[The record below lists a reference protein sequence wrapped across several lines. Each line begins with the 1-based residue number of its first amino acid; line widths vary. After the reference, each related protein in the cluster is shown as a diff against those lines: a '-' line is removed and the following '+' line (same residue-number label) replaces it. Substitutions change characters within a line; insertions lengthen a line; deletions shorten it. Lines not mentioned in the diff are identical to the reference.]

1 MSFRDAFVFVT
12 FIAAIV
18 KAFPSRRV
26 FVCLGSYFYL
36 CLVVRVFACVFRH
49 ASLQRE
55 CFDKQRRGVKCLFE
69 HMLESLLRAA
79 RAVCCNPVSF
89 WRHPRG
95 CTARSPSHPHLFCNP
110 FPLCNDPPLAPSR
123 PLSHKYLT
131 TSTLMEF
138 IFKTQI
144 IPVEFFNLLFRKC
157 HSSLLILSFFK
168 ILAKTASAV

>member
-1 MSFRDAFVFVT
+1 MCVCLTRGSSICVSFRDAFVFVT

-18 KAFPSRRV
+18 RAFPSRRV

-79 RAVCCNPVSF
+79 RLSAAIQSAS
-89 WRHPRG
+89 G
-95 CTARSPSHPHLFCNP
+95 DTQGAARLTLSLTLIYFVI
-110 FPLCNDPPLAPSR
+110 PPLFSTIHHLPRLALCHINIS
-123 PLSHKYLT
+123 PLPH
-131 TSTLMEF
+131 
-138 IFKTQI
+138 
-144 IPVEFFNLLFRKC
+144 
-157 HSSLLILSFFK
+157 
-168 ILAKTASAV
+168 